1 MFVEVTGKKLIGGTF
16 LGPLIGG
23 GGGVGFIVLLLLS
36 LFSFIY
42 ITISLLQ
49 LKVGN
54 NLGRKASVS
63 LRKCKLI
70 VLGGRETYQ
79 IHLHGTSD
87 IFSIKAKFAR
97 FY

>member
-1 MFVEVTGKKLIGGTF
+1 MFVEVTGKKLRGGTF

-23 GGGVGFIVLLLLS
+23 GGGGFIVLLLLS

-54 NLGRKASVS
+54 NLGRKASIS